1 VISVYGRD
9 ASTFP
14 VERVAPDS
22 GMVAGV
28 LGLVATIV
36 GFAGVMVLPD
46 SGTMSASS
54 ALRRTGPSGA
64 AHDRPLAATLVT
76 APPAAPVIP
85 PGAPP
90 ALPSGKGMWLHY
102 LRQAAGND
110 PAALVA
116 KAKETGLTHV
126 YLRVGSSKD
135 GFYGQADL
143 DRLLPVAHAAGLRV
157 VGWDFPYLFDA
168 EADAH
173 RAVAAIAHTT
183 PDGHRIDAFSS
194 DIETRH
200 EGVNISVPVAD
211 TYSRRLRELVGPD
224 YPLIATIPRPRYNRG
239 FPFAEIAR
247 QFDAVAPMVY
257 WLARDPAAEVDRA
270 VTDLAILGKPVMPVG
285 QAYDPAVD
293 GGPPGPPPKEHLVRF
308 IQAAQ
313 SRGVTSYSFWVWH
326 HATPDHWA
334 AIREARS

>member
-1 VISVYGRD
+1 
-9 ASTFP
+9 
-14 VERVAPDS
+14 
-22 GMVAGV
+22 VAGV
-28 LGLVATIV
+28 LGLVATLV
-36 GFAGVMVLPD
+36 GFGAVMVMAEPEIVQ
-46 SGTMSASS
+46 GA
-54 ALRRTGPSGA
+54 ALRGASVAFAPPAA
-64 AHDRPLAATLVT
+64 AHGRPLAATLVT
-76 APPAAPVIP
+76 APPAAPAIS
-85 PGAPP
+85 PGAPA
-90 ALPSGKGMWLHY
+90 ALPTGKGMWLHY

-135 GFYGQADL
+135 GFYGQDDL
-143 DRLLPVAHAAGLRV
+143 NRLLPVAHAAGLRV

-173 RAVAAIAHTT
+173 RAVAAIAHAT
-183 PDGHRIDAFSS
+183 PDGHRMDAFSS

-211 TYSRRLRELVGPD
+211 TYSRRLRELVGPN
-224 YPLIATIPRPRYNRG
+224 YPLIATVPRPRYNRG

-257 WLARDPAAEVDRA
+257 WLARDPAVEVDQA

-293 GGPPGPPPKEHLVRF
+293 GGPPGPPPKEQLVRF

-313 SRGVTSYSFWVWH
+313 FRGVSSYSFWVWH

>member
-1 VISVYGRD
+1 MISVYGRD
-9 ASTFP
+9 TSTLP
-14 VERVAPDS
+14 LGRVATDS
-22 GMVAGV
+22 GLVAGV
-28 LGLVATIV
+28 LGLVVTLV
-36 GFAGVMVLPD
+36 GFGAVMVMAEPETV
-46 SGTMSASS
+46 SVAF
-54 ALRRTGPSGA
+54 APPAA
-64 AHDRPLAATLVT
+64 AHGRPLAATLVT
-76 APPAAPVIP
+76 APPPAAAAIP
-85 PGAPP
+85 PGAPA
-90 ALPSGKGMWLHY
+90 ALPTGKGMWLHY

-135 GFYGQADL
+135 GFYGQDDL
-143 DRLLPVAHAAGLRV
+143 NRLLPVAHAAGLRV

-173 RAVAAIAHTT
+173 RAVAAIAHAT
-183 PDGHRIDAFSS
+183 PDGHRMDAFSS

-211 TYSRRLRELVGPD
+211 TYSRRLRELVGPN

-257 WLARDPAAEVDRA
+257 WLARDPAVEVDQA

-293 GGPPGPPPKEHLVRF
+293 GGPPGPPPKEQLVRF

>member
-1 VISVYGRD
+1 
-9 ASTFP
+9 
-14 VERVAPDS
+14 
-22 GMVAGV
+22 MVAGV
-28 LGLVATIV
+28 LGLLVTLV
-36 GFAGVMVLPD
+36 GFATVVVSEPEPVQG
-46 SGTMSASS
+46 A
-54 ALRRTGPSGA
+54 ALRGVSVAFAPPA
-64 AHDRPLAATLVT
+64 AVTRDRPLAATLVT
-76 APPAAPVIP
+76 APPAAAAIP

-90 ALPSGKGMWLHY
+90 ALPTGKGMWLHY

-116 KAKETGLTHV
+116 KARETGLSHV

-135 GFYGQADL
+135 GFYGQSDL

-157 VGWDFPYLFDA
+157 IGWDFPYLFDA

-173 RAVAAIAHTT
+173 RAVAAIAHAT

-257 WLARDPAAEVDRA
+257 WLARDPAVEVDQA
-270 VTDLAILGKPVMPVG
+270 VTDLAGLGKPVMPVG

-293 GGPPGPPPKEHLVRF
+293 GGPPGPPPKEQVVRF
-308 IQAAQ
+308 IEAAQ
-313 SRGVTSYSFWVWH
+313 SRGVPSYSFWVWH

-334 AIREARS
+334 AIREARG

>member
-1 VISVYGRD
+1 VISVYDRG
-9 ASTFP
+9 ASTFGSG
-14 VERVAPDS
+14 RAAPDS

-28 LGLVATIV
+28 LGLVATLV
-36 GFAGVMVLPD
+36 VFTGVMVVAQPKPE
-46 SGTMSASS
+46 TASASLS
-54 ALRRTGPSGA
+54 PAAAVTPIGALA
-64 AHDRPLAATLVT
+64 
-76 APPAAPVIP
+76 APPAPVRAAADRAIP
-85 PGAPP
+85 PGAAP
-90 ALPSGKGMWLHY
+90 ALPKGKGMWLHY

-116 KAKETGLTHV
+116 RAKETGLSHV
-126 YLRVGSSKD
+126 YLRLGSSKD

-143 DRLLPVAHAAGLRV
+143 NRLLPVAHAAGLAV

-173 RAVAAIAHTT
+173 RAAAAIAYTT
-183 PDGHRIDAFSS
+183 PDGHRIDAFSA

-211 TYSRRLRELVGPD
+211 TYSRRLRELVGPG
-224 YPLIATIPRPRYNRG
+224 YPLVATVPRPRYNRG
-239 FPFAEIAR
+239 YPFAEIVR

-257 WLARDPAAEVDRA
+257 WLARDPVVEVEQA
-270 VTDLAILGKPVMPVG
+270 VTDLAGLGKPVMPVG
-285 QAYDPAVD
+285 QAYDAGPE

-313 SRGVTSYSFWVWH
+313 TRGVTAFSFWVWH
-326 HATPDHWA
+326 TATPDHWA